1 MKLSKSDKLSAQS
14 ILFYLPEDIKD
25 EMQRR
30 ILFFDCLESTNI
42 TAKDLAAAGAEHGTV
57 IIADYQTA
65 GKGCRGKTFF
75 SPAGCGI
82 YMSFILDAGFFDF
95 ENPASIT
102 ASAAVSVCRAIET
115 ATGKFPRVKK
125 INDIF
130 LDGKKICG
138 ILTESVIGAE
148 SHNINFIVLGIGINF
163 NTPVSRF
170 PEELQG
176 IAGSLFESETPPV
189 SRNELTAEIIT
200 SILYPKVKFDEEQML
215 EEYNKRL
222 L

>member
-1 MKLSKSDKLSAQS
+1 MKSDISNKLSAQS
-14 ILFYLPEDIKD
+14 ISFLLPEDIKN
-25 EMQRR
+25 EMQKR
-30 ILFFDCLESTNI
+30 IFFFDSLESTNI
-42 TAKDLAAAGAEHGTV
+42 TAKDKAAAGAEHGTV
-57 IIADYQTA
+57 VIADYQTA

-75 SPAGCGI
+75 SPAGRGI
-82 YMSFILDAGFFDF
+82 YMSFILDAGFICLN
-95 ENPASIT
+95 NPASIT
-102 ASAAVSVCRAIET
+102 ASAAVSVCQTIEYT
-115 ATGKFPRVKK
+115 TGKSPKVKK
-125 INDIF
+125 VNDIF
-130 LDGKKICG
+130 LDGRKICG

-163 NTPVSRF
+163 NTPLSDF

-189 SRNELTAEIIT
+189 SRNELTAEIIKA
-200 SILYPKVKFDEEQML
+200 ILYPKVKLNEEQML